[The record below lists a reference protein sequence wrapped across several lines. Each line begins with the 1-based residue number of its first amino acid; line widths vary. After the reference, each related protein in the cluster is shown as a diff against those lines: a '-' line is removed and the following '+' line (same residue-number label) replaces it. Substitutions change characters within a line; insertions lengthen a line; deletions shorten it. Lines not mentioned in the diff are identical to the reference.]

1 MIKFFV
7 FFVLVTLDLLSKK
20 FIFDSIDLN
29 TFIPLTFFLD
39 ITHIHNYGIAFGLFS
54 DVLPI
59 WFIVLSGILLTI
71 FLLFWMFKT
80 SNVLEKWGI
89 LLIIAGAISNIS
101 DRLLN
106 NYVLDF
112 IFLHYKHYYWPAFN
126 FADIYISIGVLLII
140 IEIIR
145 TFKTKTKKKN
155 D

>member
-1 MIKFFV
+1 MRFFILALLIFFDFISKQIILNFIKLNE
-7 FFVLVTLDLLSKK
+7 LVSLV
-20 FIFDSIDLN
+20 
-29 TFIPLTFFLD
+29 FFLD

-126 FADIYISIGVLLII
+126 FADIYISAGVIIII
-140 IEIIR
+140 IESYNMY
-145 TFKTKTKKKN
+145 KTRLKDN
-155 D
+155 NE

>member
-1 MIKFFV
+1 MKFFILV
-7 FFVLVTLDLLSKK
+7 FLIFLDFISKQIILNFIKLNELVSLV
-20 FIFDSIDLN
+20 
-29 TFIPLTFFLD
+29 FFLD

-71 FLLFWMFKT
+71 FLSFWMFNT

-89 LLIIAGAISNIS
+89 LLIIAGAISYVS

-126 FADIYISIGVLLII
+126 FADIYISVGIFIVIVQTYNLF
-140 IEIIR
+140 R
-145 TFKTKTKKKN
+145 TRLKKN

>member
-1 MIKFFV
+1 MKFFILALLI
-7 FFVLVTLDLLSKK
+7 FLDFISKQIILNFIKLNELVSLV
-20 FIFDSIDLN
+20 
-29 TFIPLTFFLD
+29 FFLD

-54 DVLPI
+54 GVLPR
-59 WFIVLSGILLTI
+59 WLIVLLGIVLTI

-112 IFLHYKHYYWPAFN
+112 IFLHYKQYYWPAFN
-126 FADIYISIGVLLII
+126 FADIYISIGALLII
-140 IEIIR
+140 VVIFR
-145 TFKTKTKKKN
+145 TFINQIKEKN
-155 D
+155 G

>member
-1 MIKFFV
+1 MKFFILV
-7 FFVLVTLDLLSKK
+7 FLIFLDFISKQIILNFIKLNELVSLV
-20 FIFDSIDLN
+20 
-29 TFIPLTFFLD
+29 FFLD

-126 FADIYISIGVLLII
+126 FADIYITIGIIMLIVSF
-140 IEIIR
+140 
-145 TFKTKTKKKN
+145 FKTSKVKK
-155 D
+155 